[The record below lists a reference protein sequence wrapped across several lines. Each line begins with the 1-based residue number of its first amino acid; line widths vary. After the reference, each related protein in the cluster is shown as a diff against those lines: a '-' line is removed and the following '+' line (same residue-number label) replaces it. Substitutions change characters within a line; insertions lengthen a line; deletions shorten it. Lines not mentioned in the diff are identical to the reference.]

1 MNKLTTM
8 PTIILT
14 LSLALLTLAL
24 FACGGS
30 ESDGSSE
37 DIAALQAQVTTLSEE
52 IATIR
57 EDIATLQEQLVTLS
71 ESTLAVSADMSA
83 TEVET
88 VEITLVLDWYPNA
101 NHLGL
106 FIAQQKGYFA
116 DEGLEVTM
124 YTPSDPS
131 SVLQTVATGSDD
143 FGMNYQPDVLLARN
157 KGVPVVSILGVVQH
171 PLNSLMTLESSGIT
185 RPGQLAGKKVGYPGI
200 PTNEPLLETMLK
212 ADGLSGLEDIELV
225 NIGWNISESLIS
237 EKVDGVV
244 GAYWTHES
252 INMENIGYPV
262 NVMRM
267 EEWGVPDYYELVL
280 VTSESYLEENQD
292 VAERFIRAI
301 RRGFEEA
308 IGDPQAGVDVL
319 VAENPGEI
327 DEEIDRP
334 GADLL
339 VPMWQLPAGGGFG
352 TQEPARW
359 NSFVQWMKDN
369 DMLDQS
375 LDASAAYRADLGN

>member
-1 MNKLTTM
+1 MKKLITKSSTAV
-8 PTIILT
+8 IALA
-14 LSLALLTLAL
+14 LALLLVISCDSEPETASVKLA
-24 FACGGS
+24 
-30 ESDGSSE
+30 
-37 DIAALQAQVTTLSEE
+37 
-52 IATIR
+52 
-57 EDIATLQEQLVTLS
+57 
-71 ESTLAVSADMSA
+71 
-83 TEVET
+83 
-88 VEITLVLDWYPNA
+88 LDWYPNA

-106 FIAQQKGYFA
+106 YIAQQKGYFEEENL
-116 DEGLEVTM
+116 DVTM

-131 SVLQTVATGSDD
+131 TVLQTVGAGQDD
-143 FGMNYQPDVLLARN
+143 FGMSYQPDVLLARN
-157 KGVPVVSILGVVQH
+157 EGVPVVSILGVVQH
-171 PLNSLMTLESSGIT
+171 PLNSLMTLQSSGIT
-185 RPGQLAGKKVGYPGI
+185 RPAQLAGKKVGYPGI

-225 NIGWNISESLIS
+225 NIGWNISESLIG

-280 VTSESYLEENQD
+280 VTSEDYLSENED
-292 VAERFIRAI
+292 VAERFVRAI
-301 RRGFEEA
+301 KRGYEEA
-308 IGDPQAGVDVL
+308 IGDAQAGVDVL
-319 VAENPGEI
+319 VAENEGEI
-327 DEEIDRP
+327 DESIDRP

-339 VPMWQLPAGGGFG
+339 VPMWQLPSGGGFG

-369 DMLDQS
+369 GMLEQS
-375 LDASAAYRADLGN
+375 LDASAAYRADIGN

>member
-1 MNKLTTM
+1 MIKR
-8 PTIILT
+8 
-14 LSLALLTLAL
+14 SALAL
-24 FACGGS
+24 
-30 ESDGSSE
+30 
-37 DIAALQAQVTTLSEE
+37 IAALA
-52 IATIR
+52 IA
-57 EDIATLQEQLVTLS
+57 VV
-71 ESTLAVSADMSA
+71 AVSAIACD
-83 TEVET
+83 
-88 VEITLVLDWYPNA
+88 ITIGEQEEEMTDVKLALDWYPNA
-101 NHLGL
+101 NHLGF

-116 DEGLEVTM
+116 DENLNVTM

-131 SVLQTVATGSDD
+131 TVLQTVGAGQDD
-143 FGMNYQPDVLLARN
+143 FGMSYQPDVLLARN
-157 KGVPVVSILGVVQH
+157 EGVPVVSILGVVQH
-171 PLNSLMTLESSGIT
+171 PLNSLMTLETSGIT
-185 RPGQLAGKKVGYPGI
+185 RPSELAGKKVGYPGI

-212 ADGLSGLEDIELV
+212 HDGLSGLDDIELV

-280 VTSESYLEENQD
+280 VTSESYLADNED
-292 VAERFIRAI
+292 VARRLIRAVK
-301 RRGFEEA
+301 RGFEEA
-308 IGDPQAGVDVL
+308 IADPQAGVDVL
-319 VAENPGEI
+319 VAENEGEI
-327 DEEIDRP
+327 DESIDRP

-339 VPMWQLPAGGGFG
+339 VPMWQLPNGGGFG

-369 DMLDQS
+369 DMISDS
-375 LDASAAYRADLGN
+375 LSADDSYRADLE